1 MPYIEVHFILKKGEQ
16 KRNPCRT
23 SETGSWT
30 YTRTGMSTDQEII
43 KRGPIMGFNDVD
55 MFKSRGEKLEKRA
68 PLGYTLKKHS
78 NAILR
83 SCKMLA
89 LNTHQ
94 IHGSITPDTP

>member
-1 MPYIEVHFILKKGEQ
+1 
-16 KRNPCRT
+16 
-23 SETGSWT
+23 
-30 YTRTGMSTDQEII
+30 
-43 KRGPIMGFNDVD
+43 MGFNDVD